1 MLVATARGAG
11 APVAAHAMTAEG
23 MRRAVL
29 AGVETIEHGDDG
41 TPEVFRLMRQRGVA
55 LCPTLAA
62 GEAYATYFEG
72 WVKGTTPAPASVVE
86 KQASFRAALDA
97 GVTICFGGDVG
108 VFPHGDNVRELE
120 LMVEYGMSPL
130 AALRAATSGNARIFH
145 LEDRVGRIAPGMLA
159 DLVAVEGDPTRDITA
174 LRRVRVVLAS
184 GRLQMRGR

>member
-1 MLVATARGAG
+1 
-11 APVAAHAMTAEG
+11 
-23 MRRAVL
+23 VL
-29 AGVETIEHGDDG
+29 AGVTTIEHGDAG
-41 TPEVFRLMRQRGVA
+41 TPEVFRLMRQRGVGY
-55 LCPTLAA
+55 CPTVAA

-72 WVKGTTPAPASVVE
+72 WEKGKTPAPASVVE
-86 KQASFRAALDA
+86 KQKSFRAALDA
-97 GVTICFGGDVG
+97 GVSICFGGDVG

-130 AALRAATSGNARIFH
+130 AALRSATSGNARLFH
-145 LEDRVGRIAPGMLA
+145 LEDRVGRIVPGMLA